1 MKNVAIFLSGGT
13 GTRVGA
19 DLPKQYLKAGGHMM
33 ATYALKPLLNSDRID
48 AVVIVAEKEWQESIL
63 SDAKSAGLPTDKICA
78 FALPGKNRQLSI
90 LNGMTE
96 IEKSVHNLFMVP
108 VTIKESTITVHDA
121 ARPFLSVEFL
131 DRIFDALPGHDGVMP
146 VLPMKD
152 TVYYSEDGK
161 SVGKLLEREKIF
173 AGQAPELFVFDKYL
187 KANRDLLPDRILG
200 INGSSEPAIMAGMDI
215 AMISGDEKNIKI
227 TTAKDLEKFNEQS
240 FGA

>member
-13 GTRVGA
+13 GSRAGSDT
-19 DLPKQYLKAGGHMM
+19 PKQYLKAGGHMM

-63 SDAKSAGLPTDKICA
+63 SDAKSAGLPTEKICA

-96 IEKSVHNLFMVP
+96 IEKSVHNLFMVTG
-108 VTIKESTITVHDA
+108 TIMVHDA

-173 AGQAPELFVFDKYL
+173 TGQAPELFVFDKYL